1 MHETAARLYQA
12 AAELR
17 RIHHL
22 SELATTLAVSP
33 QTVRNWEKNGL
44 SKKGLQEAQQIFG
57 ISLDWLQTGKGN
69 MLNEP
74 SALLAPPT
82 VVARATPHVDNTHT
96 PALPDV
102 HAFALQKLGVQGEHI
117 RHEIVKNDN
126 MLNTLE
132 VGDTVLIDTNIHEY
146 IGSGIYALATELGVK
161 IYRINLFQN
170 GFLVLINDNPAYP
183 PEMLRPD
190 ELGSLKIVGRVVGKY
205 GVVAL

>member
-22 SELATTLAVSP
+22 SELALALAVSP

-44 SKKGLQEAQQIFG
+44 SKKGLQEARQIFG
-57 ISLDWLQTGKGN
+57 ISLDWLQTGEGN
-69 MLNEP
+69 MLDTP
-74 SALLAPPT
+74 SSLLAPPT
-82 VVARATPHVDNTHT
+82 VVARTPRPDTHT
-96 PALPDV
+96 SIMSDM
-102 HAFALQKLGVQGEHI
+102 HTFAVQKLNAHGDHI
-117 RHEIVKNDN
+117 RTEIVKNDN

-132 VGDTVLIDTNIHEY
+132 IGDTVLIDTNIREY
-146 IGSGIYALATELGVK
+146 TGSGIYALETEIGVK

-190 ELGSLKIVGRVVGKY
+190 EFGSLNILGRVVGKY